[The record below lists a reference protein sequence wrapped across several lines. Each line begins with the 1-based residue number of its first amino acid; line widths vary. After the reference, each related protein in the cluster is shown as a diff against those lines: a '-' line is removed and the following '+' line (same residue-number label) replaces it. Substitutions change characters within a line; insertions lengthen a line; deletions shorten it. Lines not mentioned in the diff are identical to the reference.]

1 MKKMWLILTAL
12 VGMLTVASC
21 QRTTGDVSS
30 SDTEAVLQNIL
41 QRKSVRSYRS
51 DMPVEKEKVEN
62 LLRAGM
68 AAPSGKDKRPWEFIV
83 VDEREL
89 LDSLAAHLPY
99 AKMLTSAPMAIVVC
113 GDETKSDYWY
123 LDCSAV
129 AENILLAAEAQGL
142 GAVWT
147 ATYPYR
153 ERMEVVSRFLH
164 TPSQVK
170 SLCVIP
176 VGYPMGGQEPKD
188 KWDESRIHYNKW
200 K

>member
-1 MKKMWLILTAL
+1 MWLILTAL

-113 GDETKSDYWY
+113 ADETKSDSRSGSGVDSY
-123 LDCSAV
+123 LSISGTDGSGIAFPAYAFAGEV
-129 AENILLAAEAQGL
+129 ALC
-142 GAVWT
+142 
-147 ATYPYR
+147 
-153 ERMEVVSRFLH
+153 H
-164 TPSQVK
+164 T
-170 SLCVIP
+170 
-176 VGYPMGGQEPKD
+176 G
-188 KWDESRIHYNKW
+188 RISYGRAGTEG
-200 K
+200 

>member
-1 MKKMWLILTAL
+1 MWLILTAL
-12 VGMLTVASC
+12 VGMLAVASC

-99 AKMLTSAPMAIVVC
+99 AKMLASAPMAIVVC

>member
-1 MKKMWLILTAL
+1 MWLILTAL

-89 LDSLAAHLPY
+89 LDSLAAHKVWERCGQLPIHIGNGW
-99 AKMLTSAPMAIVVC
+99 K
-113 GDETKSDYWY
+113 WY
-123 LDCSAV
+123 
-129 AENILLAAEAQGL
+129 
-142 GAVWT
+142 
-147 ATYPYR
+147 R
-153 ERMEVVSRFLH
+153 VSCIRL
-164 TPSQVK
+164 
-170 SLCVIP
+170 
-176 VGYPMGGQEPKD
+176 
-188 KWDESRIHYNKW
+188 RR
-200 K
+200 

>member
-1 MKKMWLILTAL
+1 MWLILTAL

-21 QRTTGDVSS
+21 QRTAGDVSS

-123 LDCSAV
+123 LDCSTA
-129 AENILLAAEAQGL
+129 AENMLLAAEAQGL

>member
-1 MKKMWLILTAL
+1 MWLILTAL

-99 AKMLTSAPMAIVVC
+99 AKMLASAPMAIVVC

-142 GAVWT
+142 GVVWT

>member
-1 MKKMWLILTAL
+1 MKKIRFILAVL
-12 VGMLTVASC
+12 MGMLAVVSCRQATDGASP
-21 QRTTGDVSS
+21 
-30 SDTEAVLQNIL
+30 SDSEAVMQNIL
-41 QRKSVRSYRS
+41 QRKSVRNYQIDR
-51 DMPVEKEKVEN
+51 PVEAEKLEN

-68 AAPSGKDKRPWEFIV
+68 AAPSGKDRRPWEFIV
-83 VDEREL
+83 VTERAL
-89 LDSLAAHLPY
+89 LDSLGANLPY
-99 AKMLTSAPMAIVVC
+99 AKMLASAPMAIVVC
-113 GDETKSDYWY
+113 ADETKSDYWY
-123 LDCSAV
+123 LDCSAA

-153 ERMEVVSRFLH
+153 ERMEVVSRFLQ

-176 VGYPMGGQEPKD
+176 IGYPEGTHSPKD

-200 K
+200 E

>member
-123 LDCSAV
+123 LDCSAA
-129 AENILLAAEAQGL
+129 AENMLLAAEAQGL

-164 TPSQVK
+164 TPSQIK

>member
-1 MKKMWLILTAL
+1 MWLILTAL

-68 AAPSGKDKRPWEFIV
+68 AAPRGKDKRPWEFIV

-113 GDETKSDYWY
+113 
-123 LDCSAV
+123 A
-129 AENILLAAEAQGL
+129 
-142 GAVWT
+142 
-147 ATYPYR
+147 
-153 ERMEVVSRFLH
+153 
-164 TPSQVK
+164 
-170 SLCVIP
+170 
-176 VGYPMGGQEPKD
+176 
-188 KWDESRIHYNKW
+188 DESIWIVRLQPKICCWRPKRKVWERCGQLPIHIGNVWKW
-200 K
+200 CHVFYTPRRR